1 MPGEHVMTCLASG
14 AARMDAERLSHEE
27 KVDR

>member
-1 MPGEHVMTCLASG
+1 MPGEHVMRCLASG
-14 AARMDAERLSHEE
+14 SARMDAERLSQEE